1 MSDSSAKM
9 TSNVGGLKIV
19 AAGVPDCELINAL
32 AWKVFPSTYE
42 KILTPE
48 QIDYMMDWMYSVD
61 NLRKQMAEGHHYF
74 IAYRLP
80 ENAAASSSSPGAATP
95 LSSSDAASG
104 KAYYGEACGYVSV
117 EPEGDDLFHLQKI
130 YVLPQFQKLHIG
142 DALFDQAVS
151 YVRSQHPQGPCRIEL
166 NVNRNNPARGF
177 YEKRGM
183 REVDH
188 GDYPIGNGYYMND
201 YIMALDVIPEKQ

>member
-9 TSNVGGLKIV
+9 TSNVVGLKIV
-19 AAGVPDCELINAL
+19 AAGVPDCELINAM

-61 NLRKQMAEGHHYF
+61 NLRKQMAEGHQYF

-80 ENAAASSSSPGAATP
+80 ENAAASSSSP
-95 LSSSDAASG
+95 
-104 KAYYGEACGYVSV
+104 CGYVSV
-117 EPEGDDLFHLQKI
+117 EREGDDLFHLQKI

>member
-1 MSDSSAKM
+1 MSNLNAGFNQNADD
-9 TSNVGGLKIV
+9 LKIV
-19 AAGVPDCELINAL
+19 AAKESDCELINKL
-32 AWKVFPSTYE
+32 AWKVFPATYE
-42 KILTPE
+42 KILTPD
-48 QIDYMMDWMYSVD
+48 QIDYMMDWMYSVE
-61 NLRKQMAEGHHYF
+61 NLKKQMAEGHQYF
-74 IAYRLP
+74 IAFR
-80 ENAAASSSSPGAATP
+80 SS
-95 LSSSDAASG
+95 
-104 KAYYGEACGYVSV
+104 EACGYVSV
-117 EPEGDDLFHLQKI
+117 EREGNDLFHLQKI

-188 GDYPIGNGYYMND
+188 GDYPIGHGYYMND
-201 YIMALDVIPEKQ
+201 YIMAFDINPDI